1 MKFSFKNRLLRQVD
15 NFYGLLMLKQQII
28 TMKLTI
34 LISGVISSLI
44 LGFIFAGNFGS
55 FCFAL
60 ILTLTI
66 YLYRKKSKLR
76 LSKIGIVGFFLSFF
90 FLGYFLMYLGG
101 LIGADKEI
109 KRKLEL
115 IKVELNSKGYET
127 SWIVI
132 SQRRLSFFND
142 LLPKSAKKKNSPS
155 WHLKGKAIDVYV
167 FDINGDNLFNK
178 EDISIIEQANKVV
191 EKEHP
196 ELIGG
201 FGDYFLDING
211 YFTKH
216 MIHFDTRGYRHRY
229 TL

>member
-1 MKFSFKNRLLRQVD
+1 
-15 NFYGLLMLKQQII
+15 
-28 TMKLTI
+28 MKLTI
-34 LISGVISSLI
+34 LISGIISSLI
-44 LGFIFAGNFGS
+44 FGFIFAGLFGA

-66 YLYRKKSKLR
+66 YLYREKSKIR
-76 LSKIGIVGFFLSFF
+76 LSKIGIVGFFLSFCI
-90 FLGYFLMYLGG
+90 LGYFLMYLGG

-109 KRKLEL
+109 TRKLEL
-115 IKVELNSKGYET
+115 IKLELNSKGYEAR
-127 SWIVI
+127 WIII
-132 SQRRLSFFND
+132 SQKRLSFFND
-142 LLPKSAKKKNSPS
+142 LLTNSSKDS

-178 EDISIIEQANKVV
+178 EDITIIEQANKVV

-201 FGDYFLDING
+201 LGDYSLDKND

-216 MIHFDTRGYRHRY
+216 MIHFDTRGYRQRY
-229 TL
+229 SK

>member
-1 MKFSFKNRLLRQVD
+1 
-15 NFYGLLMLKQQII
+15 
-28 TMKLTI
+28 MKLTI
-34 LISGVISSLI
+34 LISGIISSLI
-44 LGFIFAGNFGS
+44 FGFIFAGLFGA

-66 YLYRKKSKLR
+66 YLYREKSKIR
-76 LSKIGIVGFFLSFF
+76 FSKIGIVGFFLSFCI
-90 FLGYFLMYLGG
+90 LGYFLMYLGG

-109 KRKLEL
+109 TRKLEL
-115 IKVELNSKGYET
+115 IKLELNSKGYKT
-127 SWIVI
+127 NWIII
-132 SQRRLSFFND
+132 SQKRLSFIND
-142 LLPKSAKKKNSPS
+142 LLTNSSKDS

-178 EDISIIEQANKVV
+178 EDISIIEQANNVV

-201 FGDYFLDING
+201 LGDYSLDKND

-216 MIHFDTRGYRHRY
+216 MIHFDTRGYRQRY
-229 TL
+229 SK

>member
-1 MKFSFKNRLLRQVD
+1 
-15 NFYGLLMLKQQII
+15 
-28 TMKLTI
+28 MKLII
-34 LISGVISSLI
+34 LISSIISSLI
-44 LGFIFAGNFGS
+44 LGFIFAGVFGS

-66 YLYRKKSKLR
+66 YLNRKKSKFR
-76 LSKIGIVGFFLSFF
+76 LSKLGIVGFFLSFF

-109 KRKLEL
+109 TRKLDL
-115 IKVELNSKGYET
+115 IKIELNSKGYQT
-127 SWIVI
+127 SWIII
-132 SQRRLSFFND
+132 SQKRLSIFND

-167 FDINGDNLFNK
+167 FDINGDYLFNK

-201 FGDYFLDING
+201 FGDYFLEING

-216 MIHFDTRGYRHRY
+216 MIHFDTRGYKHRY

>member
-1 MKFSFKNRLLRQVD
+1 
-15 NFYGLLMLKQQII
+15 
-28 TMKLTI
+28 MKLTI
-34 LISGVISSLI
+34 LISGIISSLI
-44 LGFIFAGNFGS
+44 FGFIFAGLFGA

-60 ILTLTI
+60 LLTLSI
-66 YLYRKKSKLR
+66 YLYRQKSKIR
-76 LSKIGIVGFFLSFF
+76 LSKIEIVGFFLSFCI
-90 FLGYFLMYLGG
+90 LGYFLMYLGG

-109 KRKLEL
+109 TRKLEL
-115 IKVELNSKGYET
+115 IKLELNSKGYKT
-127 SWIVI
+127 NWIII
-132 SQRRLSFFND
+132 SQKRHSFIND
-142 LLPKSAKKKNSPS
+142 LLTNSSKDS

-178 EDISIIEQANKVV
+178 KDISIIEQANNVV

-201 FGDYFLDING
+201 LGDYSLDKND

-229 TL
+229 SK

>member
-1 MKFSFKNRLLRQVD
+1 
-15 NFYGLLMLKQQII
+15 
-28 TMKLTI
+28 MKLTI
-34 LISGVISSLI
+34 LISGIISSLI
-44 LGFIFAGNFGS
+44 FGFIFAGLFGA

-66 YLYRKKSKLR
+66 YLYREKSKIR
-76 LSKIGIVGFFLSFF
+76 LSKIGIVGFFLSFCI
-90 FLGYFLMYLGG
+90 LGYFLMYLGG
-101 LIGADKEI
+101 LIGADKQI
-109 KRKLEL
+109 TRKLEL
-115 IKVELNSKGYET
+115 IKFELNSKGYKT
-127 SWIVI
+127 RWIII
-132 SQRRLSFFND
+132 SQKRLSIFND
-142 LLPKSAKKKNSPS
+142 LLPNSAKTS

-191 EKEHP
+191 EKENP

-201 FGDYFLDING
+201 LGDYKNG

-229 TL
+229 HQ

>member
-1 MKFSFKNRLLRQVD
+1 
-15 NFYGLLMLKQQII
+15 
-28 TMKLTI
+28 MKLTI
-34 LISGVISSLI
+34 LISGIISSLI
-44 LGFIFAGNFGS
+44 FGFIFAGLFGA

-66 YLYRKKSKLR
+66 YLYREKSKIR
-76 LSKIGIVGFFLSFF
+76 LSKIGIVGFFLSFCI
-90 FLGYFLMYLGG
+90 LGYFLMYLGG

-109 KRKLEL
+109 TRKLEL
-115 IKVELNSKGYET
+115 IKLELNSKGYKT
-127 SWIVI
+127 NWIII
-132 SQRRLSFFND
+132 SQKRLSFIND
-142 LLPKSAKKKNSPS
+142 LLTNSSKDS

-178 EDISIIEQANKVV
+178 EDISIIEQANNVV

-201 FGDYFLDING
+201 LGDYSLDKND

-216 MIHFDTRGYRHRY
+216 MIHFDTRGYRQRY
-229 TL
+229 SK